1 MITNDELAAF
11 DSAALKVSYVKEDG
25 RRGYFYRREFAR
37 LIAGRCAQECD
48 QEKIRF
54 RDLGLHAESIGAL
67 YCRDRIRA
75 LIPTDKE
82 D

>member
-1 MITNDELAAF
+1 MITDDELTKLEHDAEEEF
-11 DSAALKVSYVKEDG
+11 EKQDCSHPYEF
-25 RRGYFYRREFAR
+25 RRIHAR
-37 LIAGRCAQECD
+37 LIAGRCAEECD